1 MTRKE
6 KHAQRVE
13 KVKELVSQNKLFLL
27 IAVVL
32 CLYLL
37 GTVVPKERA
46 TNSTEAEQTATEQT
60 ATEETVPED
69 DTHWRF
75 YPIDLWVL
83 GIGGGFCTVMILK
96 EKRKAR
102 ETLK

>member
-13 KVKELVSQNKLFLL
+13 KVKALVSQNKLFLL

-46 TNSTEAEQTATEQT
+46 TNSTETDQT

>member
-1 MTRKE
+1 M
-6 KHAQRVE
+6 
-13 KVKELVSQNKLFLL
+13 KVKRKQKKAVFKRFVSKNKLFII
-27 IAVVL
+27 IAAVL
-32 CLYLL
+32 CLSLI
-37 GTVVPKERA
+37 GSGIRTHSDTAEESPAQAEVMQEER
-46 TNSTEAEQTATEQT
+46 
-60 ATEETVPED
+60 
-69 DTHWRF
+69 HWRF